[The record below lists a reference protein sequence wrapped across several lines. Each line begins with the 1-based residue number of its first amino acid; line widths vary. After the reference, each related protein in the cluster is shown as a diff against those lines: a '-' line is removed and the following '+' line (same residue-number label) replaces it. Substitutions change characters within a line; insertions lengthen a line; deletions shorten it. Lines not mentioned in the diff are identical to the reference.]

1 MNRIDP
7 GVIGKMN
14 EILFKARVLFREKKK
29 SVIKPLAGTAWE
41 FRFPFS
47 GGRKTH
53 SMTRWKM
60 AFESALLSFMYA
72 YLHFSTNQ
80 ESFNKMIGG

>member
-29 SVIKPLAGTAWE
+29 SVIKPLAGTA
-41 FRFPFS
+41 
-47 GGRKTH
+47 
-53 SMTRWKM
+53 
-60 AFESALLSFMYA
+60 
-72 YLHFSTNQ
+72 
-80 ESFNKMIGG
+80 

>member
-29 SVIKPLAGTAWE
+29 SVIKPLAGTAGFIWDL
-41 FRFPFS
+41 S
-47 GGRKTH
+47 GGN
-53 SMTRWKM
+53 
-60 AFESALLSFMYA
+60 L
-72 YLHFSTNQ
+72 
-80 ESFNKMIGG
+80 I